1 MKTFKNGPLA
11 SWKQVK
17 AGDVIPFLSR
27 NSRRVKF
34 QVVANSPIE
43 IWAASDDKMSDG
55 VLVGATGDKAC
66 VEYTHIGNSY
76 VMIKAEK
83 NSAVYMNAPDIDQT
97 IAESDK
103 PSFTSIEPRVRNSTE
118 LDRMMQLMKYNTA
131 QNEAMLKKERDLMRA
146 EMAQL
151 RLEQTKADVAA
162 DMVVE
167 PDSDDSGAE
176 TAS

>member
-17 AGDVIPFLSR
+17 AGDVIPFLS
-27 NSRRVKF
+27 NKARRVKF

-83 NSAVYMNAPDIDQT
+83 NSAVYVNAPDLDQT
-97 IAESDK
+97 IENSEK
-103 PSFTSIEPRVRNSTE
+103 PAFTSIEPRVRNSTE
-118 LDRMMQLMKYNTA
+118 LDRMMQLLKYNQQ
-131 QNEAMLKKERDLMRA
+131 QNEAMLAKERGELRA
-146 EMAQL
+146 EMQALKLQ
-151 RLEQTKADVAA
+151 QTAASVAE
-162 DMVVE
+162 DMVME
-167 PDSDDSGAE
+167 PESDDSGAE